1 MDLITKEDP
10 FPNET
15 CKSSYSPNKQIKTT
29 ALPPKKPQKQK
40 PNKHKPT
47 ALFLLPDEDIAR
59 KCSEQAKK
67 EIPNK
72 SMS

>member
-10 FPNET
+10 LPNKT
-15 CKSSYSPNKQIKTT
+15 CKSSYSPNKQVKTT
-29 ALPPKKPQKQK
+29 ALPRTKPQKQK

-59 KCSEQAKK
+59 KCPEQAKK